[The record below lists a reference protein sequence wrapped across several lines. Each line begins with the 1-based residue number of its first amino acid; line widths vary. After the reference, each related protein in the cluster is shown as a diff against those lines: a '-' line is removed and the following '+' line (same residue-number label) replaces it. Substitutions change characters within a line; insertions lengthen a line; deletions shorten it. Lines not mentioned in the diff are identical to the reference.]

1 MELNY
6 FEKVHRN
13 EITVNPK
20 INARGVYLIFRIY
33 RGRLLEG
40 GVYSKVKKSL

>member
-1 MELNY
+1 MDAKNSA
-6 FEKVHRN
+6 FV
-13 EITVNPK
+13 TVNPK
-20 INARGVYLIFRIY
+20 INARGVYLVFGIF